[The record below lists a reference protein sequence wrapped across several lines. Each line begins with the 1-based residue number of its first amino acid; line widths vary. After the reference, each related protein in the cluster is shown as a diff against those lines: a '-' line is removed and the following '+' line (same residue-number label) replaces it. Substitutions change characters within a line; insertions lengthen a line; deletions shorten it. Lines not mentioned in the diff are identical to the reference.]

1 LDSRKQIAATIRDH
15 LARERMSR
23 EQFAFKTKLG
33 KSTVDKLLVGLFSE
47 KTLAIVESHT
57 KLSLRPLLDV
67 MPAPAASH
75 EEANAEPALPDKPSI
90 AVLPFTNMSPDPD
103 QQYFA
108 DGIVEDI
115 ITALS
120 RFPRLFVIARNS
132 TFTYRDRA
140 VDVRQIGRELGVRY
154 VLEGSVRR
162 AGGRLR
168 ITGQLIDA
176 STNAHLWADR
186 YDGDLGDVFELQ
198 DRVTARVVAAIA
210 PALFEAELD
219 RTKTKRPDSL
229 DAYDLYLRALA
240 AIREMTRGRNE
251 EALGYVERAL
261 RLEPD
266 YAVAAGLG
274 AWAYTL
280 RVAQDWCVDLEREN
294 RRGIELARLAI
305 AKGSHDAAALAMGGY
320 AIAFLAE
327 EFEEGLSVLDR
338 AVALNPNRAMAL
350 SNAGWVRCYLG
361 QAVDAI
367 GDFER
372 VIRLSPR
379 EITLFRVQAGLAFAH
394 LLLEEFE
401 EAVTWGRRALENN
414 PNYTPSHRALAAAL
428 AHLGMSDEAR
438 AVGKQLLQLM
448 PDFTTATEKRL
459 FRRSGKLPLIL
470 DGLQRAGLPE

>member
-1 LDSRKQIAATIRDH
+1 LDSRKQIASLVRDY
-15 LARERMSR
+15 LAGERISR

-33 KSTVDKLLVGLFSE
+33 KSTVDKLLTGLFSE

-57 KLSLRPLLDV
+57 KLSLRPLLDE
-67 MPAPAASH
+67 APPPGQTPEKAVG
-75 EEANAEPALPDKPSI
+75 PALPDKPSI

-103 QQYFA
+103 HQYFA

-154 VLEGSVRR
+154 ILEGSVRR

-176 STNAHLWADR
+176 STGAHLWADR
-186 YDGDLGDVFELQ
+186 YDGDLEDVFELQ
-198 DRVTARVVAAIA
+198 DRVTARVVGAIA

-240 AIREMTRGRNE
+240 AIREMTRERNE
-251 EALGYVERAL
+251 EALAHVERAL

-274 AWAYTL
+274 AWACTL
-280 RVAQDWCVDLEREN
+280 RVAQNWSVDFETEK
-294 RRGIELARLAI
+294 RRGMELARLAI
-305 AKGSHDAAALAMGGY
+305 AKGGQDAAALAYGGY
-320 AIAFLAE
+320 AIAFLGE

-338 AVALNPNRAMAL
+338 AISLNPNRAMAL
-350 SNAGWVRCYLG
+350 SNAGWVRCYIG

-367 GDFER
+367 DDFER

-379 EITLFRVQAGLAFAH
+379 EITLFRVQTGLAFAH

-401 EAVTWGRRALENN
+401 EAVSWGRRALDNN

-428 AHLGMSDEAR
+428 AHLGRVEEAR
-438 AVGKQLLQLM
+438 AVGTRLLALV
-448 PDFTTATEKRL
+448 PDFTPFNEKRL
-459 FRRSGKLPLIL
+459 FRKSGKLPLIL
-470 DGLQRAGLPE
+470 EGLRLAGLPE